1 MRVVAPMGTLRGGKL
16 LGEILRQRGLVGEED
31 IARALEV
38 QKTQGGALG
47 SILVEMGRITQE
59 QLMEALSEQFG
70 MEVVDLANLEVP
82 KAVVERL
89 EYSVAST
96 YRVMPIRWDGTVLTV
111 AMANPLDVATLDDLR
126 MLLSCEVGGAVSNEK
141 DILEAHQ
148 KYYRQEEENIEKL
161 MQQFGQAEGVAGRQD
176 ESETIDLESVEE
188 MAESAPVRR
197 LVNYI
202 ILTAVRER
210 ASDVHF
216 EPYEDDYRV
225 RQRIDGVL
233 YEMVPPPKHLANAIA
248 SRIKVMSDL
257 DIAERRLPQDGR
269 IMLNIEGRPVDLRV
283 SVLPTMFG
291 ESVVLRVLDRS
302 VVQLDLDLIGMRADE
317 LELFRTQFI
326 KPNGIVLVTG
336 PTGCGKTTTLYAV
349 LQELNDVGVK
359 ILTAEDPIEYD
370 LEGVVQV
377 QINEAIGVTFD
388 RLLRHYLRQD
398 PDKILVGEIRDK
410 ETGDMA
416 IQASLTGHIVLS
428 TLHTMD
434 APSAVTRILDLGLE
448 PYLVTATLECVA
460 AQRLVR
466 RICENCKEEYAPTDE
481 VLWQL
486 GLSREQVAGRTFCY
500 GRGCD
505 QCMNTGYRGRTGIF
519 EIMVMDDRLRDLIMQ
534 RSSTSALRQA
544 AVERGMR
551 TLRQAG
557 LLHIYDGITTIEEV
571 VRATI
576 DEEI

>member
-1 MRVVAPMGTLRGGKL
+1 VAPMTTVRGGKL
-16 LGEILRQRGLVGEED
+16 VGEILVQRGMVGPADVE
-31 IARALEV
+31 RALEV
-38 QKTQGGALG
+38 QKDQGGALG
-47 SILVEMGRITQE
+47 TILVEMGRITQE

-70 MEVVDLANLEVP
+70 MEVVDLPNITINKE
-82 KAVVERL
+82 AVDRL

-96 YRVMPIRWDGTVLTV
+96 YRVMPVRWDGTTLTV
-111 AMANPLDVATLDDLR
+111 AMANPLDVGTLDQLR
-126 MLLSCEVGGAVSNEK
+126 MLLGCETRGAVSNER
-141 DILEAHQ
+141 DIAEAHQ
-148 KYYRQEEENIEKL
+148 KYYRREDETIERL
-161 MQQFGQAEGVAGRQD
+161 MEQFGQAEGGVRT
-176 ESETIDLESVEE
+176 EVSSETIDLESVEE
-188 MAESAPVRR
+188 MAESAPVRK
-197 LVNYI
+197 LVNLI
-202 ILTAVRER
+202 LLTAVRER

-225 RQRIDGVL
+225 RQRIDGIL
-233 YEMVPPPKHLANAIA
+233 YEMVPPPKHLATSIA
-248 SRIKVMSDL
+248 SRMKVMADL
-257 DIAERRLPQDGR
+257 NIAERRLPQDGR

-302 VVQLDLDLIGMRADE
+302 VVQLDLDQVGMRADE
-317 LELFRTQFI
+317 LQQFRFEI
-326 KPNGIVLVTG
+326 AKPNGIILVTG
-336 PTGCGKTTTLYAV
+336 PTGCGKTTTLYAALREMNEV
-349 LQELNDVGVK
+349 DVK

-377 QINEAIGVTFD
+377 NINEAIGVTFD

-434 APSAVTRILDLGLE
+434 APSAVTRVLDLGLE
-448 PYLVTATLECVA
+448 PYLVTATLESIL

-466 RICENCKEEYAPTDE
+466 RICEECKEEYEPTDE
-481 VLWQL
+481 ALWQL
-486 GLSREQVAGRTFCY
+486 GLTREQVAGRTFYY
-500 GRGCD
+500 GKGCD
-505 QCMNTGYRGRTGIF
+505 ACMNTGYRGRTGLF
-519 EIMVMDDRLRDLIMQ
+519 EIMVMDDRLREMIMA
-534 RSSTSALRQA
+534 RSSTGAVRQA

-557 LLHIYDGITTIEEV
+557 LLHVYDGITTIEEV
-571 VRATI
+571 TRATI

>member
-1 MRVVAPMGTLRGGKL
+1 
-16 LGEILRQRGLVGEED
+16 LGEILIRRGLVRDED
-31 IARALEV
+31 VTKALEA
-38 QKTQGGALG
+38 QKAQGGAVG
-47 SILVEMGRITQE
+47 TILVQMGLITHE
-59 QLMEALSEQFG
+59 QLMEALGEQFG
-70 MEVVDLANLEVP
+70 MEVVDLGGQEVP
-82 KAVVERL
+82 KSAIERM

-96 YRVMPIRWDGTVLTV
+96 YKVMPIRWDGTTLSV
-111 AMANPLDVATLDDLR
+111 AMANPLDMATLDDLR
-126 MLLSCEVGGAVSNEK
+126 TLLGCEVQGAVSNEK
-141 DILEAHQ
+141 DVQAAQQ
-148 KYYRQEEENIEKL
+148 KYYRKEEETIERL
-161 MQQFGQAEGVAGRQD
+161 MQQFGQAQGAAGGK
-176 ESETIDLESVEE
+176 EVSSETIDLESVEE

-225 RQRIDGVL
+225 RQRIDGIL

-257 DIAERRLPQDGR
+257 NIAERRLPQDGR

-302 VVQLDLDLIGMRADE
+302 VVQLDLDQIGMRADE
-317 LELFRTQFI
+317 LVVVREQI
-326 KPNGIVLVTG
+326 AKPNGIILVTG
-336 PTGCGKTTTLYAV
+336 PTGCGKTTTLYAA
-349 LQELNDVGVK
+349 LREINEIGVK

-370 LEGVVQV
+370 LEGVIQVQV
-377 QINEAIGVTFD
+377 NEAIGVTFD

-398 PDKILVGEIRDK
+398 PDKMLVGEIRDK
-410 ETGDMA
+410 DTGEMA

-428 TLHTMD
+428 TLHTLD
-434 APSAVTRILDLGLE
+434 APSAVTRVLDLGLE
-448 PYLVTATLECVA
+448 PYLLTATLECVV

-466 RICENCKEEYAPTDE
+466 RICTNCKQEYMPTDE
-481 VLWQL
+481 MLWQL
-486 GLSREQVAGRTFCY
+486 GLTREQVAGRTFFY
-500 GRGCD
+500 GKGCD
-505 QCMNTGYRGRTGIF
+505 QCLNTGYRGRTGVF
-519 EIMVMDDRLRDLIMQ
+519 EIMVMDDLLRDVIMK
-534 RSSTSALRQA
+534 RSSTNAIRQL

-551 TLRQAG
+551 TLRRSG
-557 LLHIYDGITTIEEV
+557 LLHIFDGLTTIEEV

>member
-1 MRVVAPMGTLRGGKL
+1 LGDVLVKRGWAS
-16 LGEILRQRGLVGEED
+16 ED
-31 IARALEV
+31 DLARAAEV
-38 QKTQGGALG
+38 QKAQGGSLG
-47 SILVEMGRITQE
+47 SVLVGMGLITQQ
-59 QLMEALSEQFG
+59 QLMEALAEQFG
-70 MEVVDLANLEVP
+70 MEVVDLPSMNISP
-82 KAVVERL
+82 GVVERVDRA
-89 EYSVAST
+89 VATT
-96 YRVMPIRWDGTVLTV
+96 YKVMPIRWDGTTLTV
-111 AMANPLDVATLDDLR
+111 SMVNPLDVGTLDDLR
-126 MLLSCEVGGAVSNEK
+126 TLLGCEIQGAVSTEE
-141 DILEAHQ
+141 DIEEAHR
-148 KYYRQEEENIEKL
+148 KYYQQEERTVEDL
-161 MQQFGQAEGVAGRQD
+161 MKQFGQAEGAT
-176 ESETIDLESVEE
+176 EEAPSETIDLESVEE

-197 LVNYI
+197 LVNLVL
-202 ILTAVRER
+202 LTAVRER
-210 ASDVHF
+210 ASDIHF
-216 EPYEDDYRV
+216 EPYEDDYRI

-248 SRIKVMSDL
+248 SRIKVMADL

-302 VVQLDLDLIGMRADE
+302 VVQLDLDRIGMRAGE
-317 LELFRTQFI
+317 LEIFRSQI
-326 KPNGIVLVTG
+326 VKPNGILLVTG
-336 PTGCGKTTTLYAV
+336 PTGCGKTTTLYAA
-349 LQELNDVGVK
+349 LTELNDVGVK

-377 QINEAIGVTFD
+377 QTNEAIGVTFD
-388 RLLRHYLRQD
+388 NLLRHYLRQD

-410 ETGDMA
+410 QTGDMA

-434 APSAVTRILDLGLE
+434 APSAVTRLLDLGLE
-448 PYLVTATLECVA
+448 PYLVTATLECIV

-466 RICENCKEEYAPTDE
+466 RICEHCKVEYEPTDE

-486 GLSREQVAGRTFCY
+486 GLTRDQVSGRTLYY
-500 GRGCD
+500 GEGCD
-505 QCMNTGYRGRTGIF
+505 ECMNTGYRGRVGLF
-519 EIMVMDDRLRDLIMQ
+519 EIMVMDDRIRELVMQ
-534 RSSTSALRQA
+534 RSSTNAIRRV

-557 LLHIYDGITTIEEV
+557 LLHIYDGVTTIEEV
-571 VRATI
+571 AQATL

>member
-1 MRVVAPMGTLRGGKL
+1 VAPMSTLRGGKL
-16 LGEILRQRGLVGEED
+16 LGEILRQRGLVSEED

-38 QKTQGGALG
+38 QKRQGGALG
-47 SILVEMGRITQE
+47 TILVEMGRITQQ

-70 MEVVDLANLEVP
+70 MEVVDLPNMEIP
-82 KAVVERL
+82 KAVVERV

-96 YRVMPIRWDGTVLTV
+96 YKVMPIRWDGTTLTV
-111 AMANPLDVATLDDLR
+111 AMANPLDVAVLDDLR
-126 MLLSCEVGGAVSNEK
+126 TLLGCEVRGAVSNEK

-148 KYYRQEEENIEKL
+148 KYYRQEDESIEKL
-161 MQQFGQAEGVAGRQD
+161 MQQFGQAGGAVTGAE

-202 ILTAVRER
+202 ILTAVRAR
-210 ASDVHF
+210 ASDIHF

-233 YEMVPPPKHLANAIA
+233 YEMTPPPKHLANAIA
-248 SRIKVMSDL
+248 SRIKVMADL

-302 VVQLDLDLIGMRADE
+302 VVQLDLDQIGMRADE
-317 LELFRTQFI
+317 LELFRSQFT
-326 KPNGIVLVTG
+326 KPNGILLVTG

-349 LQELNDVGVK
+349 LRELNDVGVK

-377 QINEAIGVTFD
+377 QVNEAIGVTFD

-434 APSAVTRILDLGLE
+434 APSAVTRLLDLGLE
-448 PYLVTATLECVA
+448 PYLVTATLECVV

-466 RICENCKEEYAPTDE
+466 RICENCKEEYEPTDE

-486 GLSREQVAGRTFCY
+486 GLSRDQVAGRTFYY
-500 GRGCD
+500 GRGCE

-519 EIMVMDDRLRDLIMQ
+519 EIMVMDDTLRDLIMQ
-534 RSSTSALRQA
+534 RSSTNALRRA
-544 AVERGMR
+544 AIERGMR

>member
-1 MRVVAPMGTLRGGKL
+1 VVPIGTLRGGKL
-16 LGEILRQRGLVGEED
+16 LGEILIQRGLVGEEAV
-31 IARALEV
+31 ARALAA
-38 QKTQGGALG
+38 QKDQGGALG
-47 SILVEMGRITQE
+47 TILVQMGLISQE
-59 QLMEALSEQFG
+59 QLMAALGEQFG
-70 MEVVDLANLEVP
+70 MEVVDLPNVEIS
-82 KAVVERL
+82 KDVVERV

-96 YRVMPIRWDGTVLTV
+96 YKVMPIRWDGFTVIV
-111 AMANPLDVATLDDLR
+111 AMANPLNVATLDDLR
-126 MLLSCEVGGAVSNEK
+126 TLLGCEVRGAVSNEQEV
-141 DILEAHQ
+141 LGAHE
-148 KYYRQEEENIEKL
+148 KYYHEEEEGIERL
-161 MQQFGQAEGVAGRQD
+161 LEQFGQAEGASGQEAAG
-176 ESETIDLESVEE
+176 ETIDLESAEE

-225 RQRIDGVL
+225 RQRIDGIL

-302 VVQLDLDLIGMRADE
+302 VVQLDLDQVGMRADE
-317 LELFRTQFI
+317 LDLFRSQI
-326 KPNGIVLVTG
+326 AKPNGIILVTG
-336 PTGCGKTTTLYAV
+336 PTGCGKTTTLYAA
-349 LQELNDVGVK
+349 LQELNEVGVK

-377 QINEAIGVTFD
+377 QTNEAIGVTFD

-448 PYLVTATLECVA
+448 PYLVTATLECIV

-466 RICENCKEEYAPTDE
+466 KICEDCKEEYEPTDE

-486 GLSREQVAGRTFCY
+486 GLTREQVAGRTFYY
-500 GRGCD
+500 GKGCE
-505 QCMNTGYRGRTGIF
+505 QCMSTGYRGRTGVF
-519 EIMVMDDRLRDLIMQ
+519 EIMVMDDRLREIIMQ
-534 RSSTSALRQA
+534 RSSTNVLRQA
-544 AVERGMR
+544 GVERGMR

>member
-1 MRVVAPMGTLRGGKL
+1 MVPIGTLRGGKL
-16 LGEILRQRGLVGEED
+16 LGEILVQRGLVGQED
-31 IARALEV
+31 VARALAA
-38 QKTQGGALG
+38 QKDQGGALG
-47 SILVEMGRITQE
+47 SILVQMGLITQE
-59 QLMEALSEQFG
+59 QLMGALGEQFG
-70 MEVVDLANLEVP
+70 MEVVDLPNLAISKDVL
-82 KAVVERL
+82 ERV

-96 YRVMPIRWDGTVLTV
+96 YKVMPIRWDGVTLIV
-111 AMANPLDVATLDDLR
+111 AMANPLNVATLDDLR
-126 MLLSCEVGGAVSNEK
+126 TLLGCEVRGAVSNEQEV
-141 DILEAHQ
+141 LEAHE
-148 KYYRQEEENIEKL
+148 KYYHKEEEDIERL
-161 MQQFGQAEGVAGRQD
+161 MDQFGKAEGVSGQEVAG
-176 ESETIDLESVEE
+176 ETIDLESAEE

-225 RQRIDGVL
+225 RQRIDGIL

-302 VVQLDLDLIGMRADE
+302 VVQLDLDQIGMRADE
-317 LELFRTQFI
+317 LGLFRGQI
-326 KPNGIVLVTG
+326 SKPNGILLVTG
-336 PTGCGKTTTLYAV
+336 PTGCGKTTTLYAA
-349 LQELNDVGVK
+349 LRELNEVGVK

-377 QINEAIGVTFD
+377 QTNEAIGVTFD

-416 IQASLTGHIVLS
+416 VQASLTGHIVLS

-448 PYLVTATLECVA
+448 PYLVTATLECIV

-466 RICENCKEEYAPTDE
+466 KICENCKEEYEPTDE

-486 GLSREQVAGRTFCY
+486 GLTREQVAGRTFYY
-500 GRGCD
+500 GKGCE
-505 QCMNTGYRGRTGIF
+505 QCMSTGYRGRTGVF
-519 EIMVMDDRLRDLIMQ
+519 EIMVMDDRLRELIMQ
-534 RSSTSALRQA
+534 RSSTNALRQA
-544 AVERGMR
+544 GIERGMR

-557 LLHIYDGITTIEEV
+557 LFHIYDGITTIEEV

>member
-1 MRVVAPMGTLRGGKL
+1 MVPIGTLRGGKL
-16 LGEILRQRGLVGEED
+16 LGEILVQRGLVGEEAV
-31 IARALEV
+31 ARALTA
-38 QKTQGGALG
+38 QKDQGGALG
-47 SILVEMGRITQE
+47 TILVQMGLISQE
-59 QLMEALSEQFG
+59 QLMGALGEQFG
-70 MEVVDLANLEVP
+70 MEVVDLPNLEIS
-82 KAVVERL
+82 KDVVERV

-96 YRVMPIRWDGTVLTV
+96 YKVMPIRWDGSTVIV
-111 AMANPLDVATLDDLR
+111 AMANPLNVATLDDLR
-126 MLLSCEVGGAVSNEK
+126 TLLGCEVRGAVSNEQEV
-141 DILEAHQ
+141 LEAHE
-148 KYYRQEEENIEKL
+148 KYYHEEEEGIERL
-161 MQQFGQAEGVAGRQD
+161 LEQFGQAEGVSGQGPAG
-176 ESETIDLESVEE
+176 ETIDLESAEE

-225 RQRIDGVL
+225 RQRIDGIL
-233 YEMVPPPKHLANAIA
+233 YEMIPPPKHLANAIA

-302 VVQLDLDLIGMRADE
+302 VVQLDLDQVGMRADE
-317 LELFRTQFI
+317 LDLFRSQI
-326 KPNGIVLVTG
+326 AKPNGIILVTG
-336 PTGCGKTTTLYAV
+336 PTGCGKTTTLYAA
-349 LQELNDVGVK
+349 LQELNEVGVK
-359 ILTAEDPIEYD
+359 IVTAEDPIEYD

-377 QINEAIGVTFD
+377 QTNEAIGVTFD

-416 IQASLTGHIVLS
+416 VQASLTGHIVLS

-448 PYLVTATLECVA
+448 PYLVTATLECIV

-466 RICENCKEEYAPTDE
+466 TICENCKEEYEPTDE

-486 GLSREQVAGRTFCY
+486 GLTREQVAGRTFYY
-500 GRGCD
+500 GKGCE
-505 QCMNTGYRGRTGIF
+505 QCMSTGYRGRTGVF
-519 EIMVMDDRLRDLIMQ
+519 EIMVMDDRLREIIMQ
-534 RSSTSALRQA
+534 RSSTNVLRQA
-544 AVERGMR
+544 GVERGMR

>member
-1 MRVVAPMGTLRGGKL
+1 MVPIGTLRGGKL
-16 LGEILRQRGLVGEED
+16 LGEILVQRGLVGEEAV
-31 IARALEV
+31 ARALTA
-38 QKTQGGALG
+38 QKDQGGALG
-47 SILVEMGRITQE
+47 TILVQMGLISQE
-59 QLMEALSEQFG
+59 QLMGALGEQFG
-70 MEVVDLANLEVP
+70 MEVVDLPNLEIS
-82 KAVVERL
+82 KDVVERV

-96 YRVMPIRWDGTVLTV
+96 YKVMPIRWDGSTVIV
-111 AMANPLDVATLDDLR
+111 AMANPLNVATLDDLR
-126 MLLSCEVGGAVSNEK
+126 TLLGCEVRGAVSNEQEV
-141 DILEAHQ
+141 LAAHE
-148 KYYRQEEENIEKL
+148 KYYHEEEEGIERL
-161 MQQFGQAEGVAGRQD
+161 LEQFGQAEGVSGQGPAG
-176 ESETIDLESVEE
+176 ETIDLESAEE

-225 RQRIDGVL
+225 RQRIDGIL
-233 YEMVPPPKHLANAIA
+233 YEMIPPPKHLANAIA

-302 VVQLDLDLIGMRADE
+302 VVQLDLDQVGMRADE
-317 LELFRTQFI
+317 LDLFRSQI
-326 KPNGIVLVTG
+326 AKPNGIILVTG
-336 PTGCGKTTTLYAV
+336 PTGCGKTTTLYAA
-349 LQELNDVGVK
+349 LQELNEVGVK
-359 ILTAEDPIEYD
+359 IVTAEDPIEYD

-377 QINEAIGVTFD
+377 QTNEAIGVTFD

-416 IQASLTGHIVLS
+416 VQASLTGHIVLS

-448 PYLVTATLECVA
+448 PYLVTATLECIV

-466 RICENCKEEYAPTDE
+466 TICENCKEEYEPTDE

-486 GLSREQVAGRTFCY
+486 GLTREQVAGRTFYY
-500 GRGCD
+500 GKGCE
-505 QCMNTGYRGRTGIF
+505 QCMSTGYRGRTGVF
-519 EIMVMDDRLRDLIMQ
+519 EIMVMDDRLREIIMQ
-534 RSSTSALRQA
+534 RSSTNVLRQA
-544 AVERGMR
+544 GVERGMR

>member
-1 MRVVAPMGTLRGGKL
+1 VAPIGTLRGGKF
-16 LGEILRQRGLVGEED
+16 LGEILVRRGLVRDED
-31 IARALEV
+31 VAKALEA

-47 SILVEMGRITQE
+47 SILVQMGLITQE
-59 QLMEALSEQFG
+59 QLMEALGEQFG
-70 MEVVDLANLEVP
+70 MEVVDLVGLEIP
-82 KAVVERL
+82 KGAVDRV

-96 YRVMPIRWDGTVLTV
+96 YKVMPIRWDGTTLTV
-111 AMANPLDVATLDDLR
+111 GMANPLDIATLDDLR
-126 MLLSCEVGGAVSNEK
+126 TLLGCEVRGAVSNDK
-141 DILEAHQ
+141 DVQTVLQ
-148 KYYRQEEENIEKL
+148 KYYRKEEETIEKL
-161 MQQFGQAEGVAGRQD
+161 MQQFGRAEGVTAGK
-176 ESETIDLESVEE
+176 EVSSETIDLESVEE

-233 YEMVPPPKHLANAIA
+233 YEMVPPPKHLATAIA

-257 DIAERRLPQDGR
+257 NIAERRLPQDGR

-302 VVQLDLDLIGMRADE
+302 VVQLDMDQIGLRADE
-317 LELFRTQFI
+317 LTIVREQI
-326 KPNGIVLVTG
+326 AKPNGIVLVTG
-336 PTGCGKTTTLYAV
+336 PTGCGKTTLYAA
-349 LQELNDVGVK
+349 LRELNEIGVK

-370 LEGVVQV
+370 LEGVIQVQV
-377 QINEAIGVTFD
+377 NETIGVTFD

-398 PDKILVGEIRDK
+398 PDKMLVGEIRDK
-410 ETGDMA
+410 ETGEMA

-428 TLHTMD
+428 TVHTLD
-434 APSAVTRILDLGLE
+434 APSTVTRLLDLGLE
-448 PYLVTATLECVA
+448 PYLLTATLECVV

-466 RICENCKEEYAPTDE
+466 RICENCKQEYVPTDE
-481 VLWQL
+481 LLWQL
-486 GLSREQVAGRTFCY
+486 GLTREQVAGRTFFY
-500 GRGCD
+500 GKGCD
-505 QCMNTGYRGRTGIF
+505 RCLNTGYRGRTGVF
-519 EIMVMDDRLRDLIMQ
+519 EIMVIDDPLRNLIMQ
-534 RSSTSALRQA
+534 RSSTNAIRRLG
-544 AVERGMR
+544 VERGMR
-551 TLRQAG
+551 TLRRAG
-557 LLHIYDGITTIEEV
+557 LLHIFDGITTIEEV

>member
-1 MRVVAPMGTLRGGKL
+1 
-16 LGEILRQRGLVGEED
+16 
-31 IARALEV
+31 
-38 QKTQGGALG
+38 
-47 SILVEMGRITQE
+47 
-59 QLMEALSEQFG
+59 
-70 MEVVDLANLEVP
+70 MEVVDLGGQEVP
-82 KAVVERL
+82 KSAIERV

-96 YRVMPIRWDGTVLTV
+96 YKVMPIRWDGTTLTV
-111 AMANPLDVATLDDLR
+111 AMANPLDMATLDDLR
-126 MLLSCEVGGAVSNEK
+126 TLLGCEVQGAVSNEK
-141 DILEAHQ
+141 DVQGAQQ
-148 KYYRQEEENIEKL
+148 KYYRKEEETIERL
-161 MQQFGQAEGVAGRQD
+161 MQQFGQAQGAAAGK
-176 ESETIDLESVEE
+176 EVSSETIDLESVEE

-225 RQRIDGVL
+225 RQRIDGIL

-257 DIAERRLPQDGR
+257 NIAERRLPQDGR

-302 VVQLDLDLIGMRADE
+302 VVQLDMDQVGMRADE
-317 LELFRTQFI
+317 LVVVREQI
-326 KPNGIVLVTG
+326 AKPNGIILVTG
-336 PTGCGKTTTLYAV
+336 PTGCGKTTTLYAA
-349 LQELNDVGVK
+349 LRELNEIGVK

-370 LEGVVQV
+370 LEGVIQVQV
-377 QINEAIGVTFD
+377 NEAIGVTFD

-398 PDKILVGEIRDK
+398 PDKMLVGEIRDRD
-410 ETGDMA
+410 TGEMA

-428 TLHTMD
+428 TLHTLD
-434 APSAVTRILDLGLE
+434 APSAVTRVLDLGLE
-448 PYLVTATLECVA
+448 PYLLTATLECVV

-466 RICENCKEEYAPTDE
+466 RICTNCKQEYMPTDE
-481 VLWQL
+481 MLWQL
-486 GLSREQVAGRTFCY
+486 GLTREQVAGRTFFY
-500 GRGCD
+500 GKGCD
-505 QCMNTGYRGRTGIF
+505 QCLNTGYRGRTGVF
-519 EIMVMDDRLRDLIMQ
+519 EIMVMDDPLRDLIMK
-534 RSSTSALRQA
+534 RSSTNAIRQL

-551 TLRQAG
+551 TLRRSG
-557 LLHIYDGITTIEEV
+557 LLHIFDGLTTIEEV

>member
-1 MRVVAPMGTLRGGKL
+1 M
-16 LGEILRQRGLVGEED
+16 GEILIRRGLVRDED
-31 IARALEV
+31 VTKALEA
-38 QKTQGGALG
+38 QKAQGGAVG
-47 SILVEMGRITQE
+47 TILVQMGLITHE
-59 QLMEALSEQFG
+59 QLMEALGEQFG
-70 MEVVDLANLEVP
+70 MEVVDLGGQEVP
-82 KAVVERL
+82 KSAIERM

-96 YRVMPIRWDGTVLTV
+96 YKVMPIRWDGTTLSV
-111 AMANPLDVATLDDLR
+111 AMANPLDMATLDDLR
-126 MLLSCEVGGAVSNEK
+126 TLLGCEVQGAVSNEK
-141 DILEAHQ
+141 DVQAAQQ
-148 KYYRQEEENIEKL
+148 KYYRKEEETIERL
-161 MQQFGQAEGVAGRQD
+161 MQQFGQAQGAAGGK
-176 ESETIDLESVEE
+176 EVSSETIDLESVEE

-225 RQRIDGVL
+225 RQRIDGIL

-257 DIAERRLPQDGR
+257 NIAERRLPQDGR

-302 VVQLDLDLIGMRADE
+302 VVQLDLDQIGMRADE
-317 LELFRTQFI
+317 LVVVREQI
-326 KPNGIVLVTG
+326 AKPNGIILVTG
-336 PTGCGKTTTLYAV
+336 PTGCGKTTTLYAA
-349 LQELNDVGVK
+349 LREINEIGVK

-370 LEGVVQV
+370 LEGVIQVQV
-377 QINEAIGVTFD
+377 NEAIGVTFD

-398 PDKILVGEIRDK
+398 PDKMLVGEIRDK
-410 ETGDMA
+410 DTGEMA

-428 TLHTMD
+428 TLHTLD
-434 APSAVTRILDLGLE
+434 APSAVTRVLDLGLE
-448 PYLVTATLECVA
+448 PYLLTATLECVV

-466 RICENCKEEYAPTDE
+466 RICTNCKQEYMPTDE
-481 VLWQL
+481 MLWQL
-486 GLSREQVAGRTFCY
+486 GLTREQVAGRTFFY
-500 GRGCD
+500 GKGCD
-505 QCMNTGYRGRTGIF
+505 QCLNTGYRGRTGVF
-519 EIMVMDDRLRDLIMQ
+519 EIMVMDDLLRDVIMK
-534 RSSTSALRQA
+534 RSSTNAIRQL

-551 TLRQAG
+551 TLRRSG
-557 LLHIYDGITTIEEV
+557 LLHIFDGLTTIEEV

>member
-1 MRVVAPMGTLRGGKL
+1 
-16 LGEILRQRGLVGEED
+16 
-31 IARALEV
+31 
-38 QKTQGGALG
+38 
-47 SILVEMGRITQE
+47 
-59 QLMEALSEQFG
+59 
-70 MEVVDLANLEVP
+70 
-82 KAVVERL
+82 
-89 EYSVAST
+89 
-96 YRVMPIRWDGTVLTV
+96 
-111 AMANPLDVATLDDLR
+111 
-126 MLLSCEVGGAVSNEK
+126 
-141 DILEAHQ
+141 
-148 KYYRQEEENIEKL
+148 
-161 MQQFGQAEGVAGRQD
+161 
-176 ESETIDLESVEE
+176 
-188 MAESAPVRR
+188 
-197 LVNYI
+197 
-202 ILTAVRER
+202 
-210 ASDVHF
+210 
-216 EPYEDDYRV
+216 
-225 RQRIDGVL
+225 
-233 YEMVPPPKHLANAIA
+233 MVPPPKHLANAIA

-257 DIAERRLPQDGR
+257 NIAERRLPQDGR

-302 VVQLDLDLIGMRADE
+302 VVQLDLDQVGMRADE
-317 LELFRTQFI
+317 LGLLRNQII
-326 KPNGIVLVTG
+326 KPNGIILVTG
-336 PTGCGKTTTLYAV
+336 PTGCGKTTTLYAA
-349 LQELNDVGVK
+349 LHELNDVGVK

-377 QINEAIGVTFD
+377 QTNEAIGVTFD

-448 PYLVTATLECVA
+448 PYLVTATLECVV

-466 RICENCKEEYAPTDE
+466 KVCENCKEEYAPTDE

-486 GLSREQVAGRTFCY
+486 GLTREQVGDRTFYY
-500 GRGCD
+500 GKGCD
-505 QCMNTGYRGRTGIF
+505 KCMNTGYFGRTGVF
-519 EIMVMDDRLRDLIMQ
+519 EIMVMDDRLREMVMQ
-534 RSSTSALRQA
+534 RSSTNALRQV

-557 LLHIYDGITTIEEV
+557 MLHIYDGVTTIEEV

-576 DEEI
+576 DEEV